1 MLNKK
6 IIFIFA
12 CLLACFFIYSE
23 SGKLGYIYDRINPHH
38 EYYFNNNGKRSRY
51 RIQMHT
57 PHYAFCLDTET
68 CSYYEC
74 FPNFEMG
81 FHRETGD
88 VTYDFPNCSIL
99 WIFPEIIFKDENL
112 KEVFSIKGISRD
124 EAGHIYNCY
133 ASNWEIYEKGLVLDV
148 LLWDVWK
155 AWKRSNEYT
164 KKVKKVYLELKDDGK
179 YYETENTNN
188 FGKLRKSY
196 SAYDFLDGGVDLIH
210 VRKFYFYGY
219 SIYKMG
225 NGRKIESVLI
235 HNILFYNKTEDG
247 IEFITPCGCGFF
259 DFKTESMSLVSK
271 DKYLGK
277 KFTYAHYYK
286 ESKKA
291 KEKTKIIAEEDFM
304 LPDKVPLNEYDLEAY
319 SNWKQAVI
327 EIRKKEQLL
336 NFE

>member
-1 MLNKK
+1 MLNKR

-12 CLLACFFIYSE
+12 CLLACFFVYAE
-23 SGKLGYIYDRINPHH
+23 SGTLGYFQEPRNPHH

-51 RIQMHT
+51 RIQMHY
-57 PHYAFCLDTET
+57 PHYAFFVDAET
-68 CSYYEC
+68 CSYNEC

-81 FHRETGD
+81 ISREDGEYSYLTPM
-88 VTYDFPNCSIL
+88 YSLIS
-99 WIFPEIIFKDENL
+99 IFPEIILKDENL
-112 KEVFSIKGISRD
+112 KEVFTIKGESRD
-124 EAGHIYNCY
+124 EAGYNFNCY
-133 ASNWEIYEKGLVLDV
+133 ATDWEIYEKGLVLDV
-148 LLWDVWK
+148 LLFDPWDEGP
-155 AWKRSNEYT
+155 N
-164 KKVKKVYLELKDDGK
+164 KVKKVYLELKDDGK
-179 YYETENTNN
+179 YYEVENAGN

-196 SAYDFLDGGVDLIH
+196 SSYDFLDAGVDIIY
-210 VRKFYFYGY
+210 VGNFYFYGY